1 MTDFSDYLENVI
13 INHFFRNS
21 STSSPATVYV
31 ALATAVSN
39 AETGN
44 AGGTEVPATNAYART
59 AVTFGAPSNGVS
71 TNSGDVTFPTAS
83 GGSWGTVTHFAIFDS
98 ATQGAGNALTA
109 WKALTA
115 SKTIADGDTA
125 KFTTGNI
132 TLTVQ

>member
-1 MTDFSDYLENVI
+1 MSDFSNYLENVI
-13 INHFFRNS
+13 VNHFFRNT
-21 STSSPATVYV
+21 STSSPAAVYV
-31 ALATAVSN
+31 ALATAISD

-44 AGGTEVPATNAYART
+44 AGGTEVPNSFAYQRT

-98 ATQGAGNALTA
+98 QTHAAGNALTS

-125 KFTTGNI
+125 KFTTGNLS
-132 TLTVQ
+132 LTVA